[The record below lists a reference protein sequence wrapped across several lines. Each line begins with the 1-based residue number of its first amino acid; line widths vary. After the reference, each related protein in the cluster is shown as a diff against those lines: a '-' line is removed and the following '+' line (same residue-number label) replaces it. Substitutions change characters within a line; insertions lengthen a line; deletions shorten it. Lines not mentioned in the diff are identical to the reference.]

1 MEEGRVEFKDI
12 AVLYP
17 KRSGTKRIAE
27 AFEAEGLPHY
37 VLAKGAD
44 NRKGFDLDEN
54 CVKIM
59 TAHSAK
65 GLEFAVVF
73 LFGAE
78 ANPLPECLADADEEE
93 SNRAR
98 VLFVAMTR
106 ATDLLYVTYTRPNLL
121 MERAQASPWA
131 ELKRYPDDF
140 AK

>member
-1 MEEGRVEFKDI
+1 DDGIVENNPTQPRVPSFALDGEPVQLVWGDSWNAQAEFIAHEAKRLVGEGRVEFKDI

-44 NRKGFDLDEN
+44 NRKGFDLDED

-78 ANPLPECLADADEEE
+78 ASPLPECLADADE
-93 SNRAR
+93 
-98 VLFVAMTR
+98 
-106 ATDLLYVTYTRPNLL
+106 
-121 MERAQASPWA
+121 
-131 ELKRYPDDF
+131 
-140 AK
+140 